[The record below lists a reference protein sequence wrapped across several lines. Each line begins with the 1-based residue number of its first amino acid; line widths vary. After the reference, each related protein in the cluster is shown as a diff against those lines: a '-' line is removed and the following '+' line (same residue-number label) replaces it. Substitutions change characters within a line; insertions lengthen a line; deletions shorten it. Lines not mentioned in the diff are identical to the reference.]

1 MYRRINAVMCV
12 VVLGLALASV
22 SEAALVGWWKF
33 DDGSGSI
40 AKDSSGRGY
49 HGTITDP
56 IWVTGHYGGALD
68 FQGTSYVDVPPES
81 WSTIERQATV
91 SFWAY
96 GDPDQQPQAN
106 FIFGAFSDPAN
117 NEARR
122 MCAHVPWSDGTI
134 YFDTG
139 GPSYNRISKAGSAAD
154 YEGTW
159 TFWTFLKNADTGD
172 QQIYINGELWHSGT
186 GMTNTMEG
194 VTKFTIGTKPSL
206 LEGWYR
212 GMIDDFRLYDTA
224 LTIEEIQLA
233 MTGRGPGLELAS
245 NPAPENEASDIPRDV
260 VLSWEAGEYAVTHD
274 VYFGASFDDVNTAD
288 RSNPMG
294 VLPSQGQA
302 GATFDPPGLLDFG
315 QTYYW
320 RVDEVNGA
328 PDNAIFKGEIWSFT
342 AEPLAYPVTGVVAT
356 SNGVFEEGAGPQN
369 TVNGSGLN
377 ADDQHSTA
385 AGDMWVARPGDEPLY
400 IQFEFDRLYKLHE
413 MLVWNYNVQF
423 EMLLGFGLKDV
434 TVEYSEDGTDWSVL
448 GDAQLSQAT
457 AAATYT
463 ANTTV
468 AFEGVAARF
477 VRLTVNSGWGMM
489 GQYGLSE
496 VRFMYIPAHAREPQP
511 GDGAADVSV
520 DGALAWRAGRD
531 AVSHE
536 VLLGTE
542 PDALAPAG
550 TVVGNSY
557 SPGALNLATTYYWQ
571 VNAIQETESWEGD
584 VWSFT
589 AQEFIVVED
598 FESYTDDIE
607 AGEAI
612 FDTWLDGWVNDTGS
626 TVGHLNTP
634 FAERTIVHGGR
645 QSMPLSYDNSTVA
658 TSEADYAL
666 TADWTQYGIESLSLY
681 FYGAEGNT
689 GQLYVKINN
698 TKIAYDGP
706 AVNIARPSWQLWS
719 IDLSQAGNVSSVT
732 SLTIGIEGA
741 GATGILYIDDIRLYP
756 EVLEYTS
763 PDVTGAGDT
772 VQGVPNDGDWPANEA
787 PEMAIDDNVN
797 TKFLHRKGGSQ
808 ATGFQVAPLVGSAIV
823 TGLTLTTAN
832 DDYGRDPTSF
842 ELYGSNASID
852 GPYTLIATG
861 DIVDFSQATVWP
873 RFTRNATPIEFE
885 NTVAYRY
892 YQLLFPTLR
901 SNNDGLMQIA
911 EVEFLGA
918 IVP

>member
-1 MYRRINAVMCV
+1 MCRRINAVICV

-56 IWVTGHYGGALD
+56 IWVAGHYGGALD

-122 MCAHVPWSDGTI
+122 MSAHVPWSNGNV

-139 GPSYNRISKAGSAAD
+139 GPGYNRIERAADPAD

-274 VYFGASFDDVNTAD
+274 VYFGASFDDVNTAG
-288 RSNPMG
+288 RGNPMG
-294 VLPSQGQA
+294 VLLSQGQA

-320 RVDEVNGA
+320 RIDEVNGA
-328 PDNAIFKGEIWSFT
+328 PDNAIFKGETWSFT
-342 AEPLAYPVTGVVAT
+342 AEPLAYPVTGVFAT
-356 SNGVFEEGAGPQN
+356 SNGVFDEGAGPQN

-434 TVEYSEDGTDWSVL
+434 TVEYSVDGEDWAVL
-448 GDAQLSQAT
+448 GDVQLSQAT

-468 AFEGVAARF
+468 ALEGVAARF

-496 VRFMYIPAHAREPQP
+496 VRFMYIPAHARQPQP
-511 GDGAADVSV
+511 ADDAADVSV

-536 VLLGTE
+536 VYLGTE
-542 PDALAPAG
+542 ADALALAG
-550 TVVGNSY
+550 TVTGNSY

-634 FAERTIVHGGR
+634 FAERTIVHSGR

-741 GATGILYIDDIRLYP
+741 GATGVLYIDDIRLYP
-756 EVLEYTS
+756 EVLDYTF

-797 TKFLHRKGGSQ
+797 TKYLHRKGGSQ
-808 ATGFQVAPLVGSAIV
+808 PTGFQVAPLVGSAIV
-823 TGLTLTTAN
+823 TGLTFTTAN

-852 GPYTLIATG
+852 GPYTLIAAG

-901 SNNDGLMQIA
+901 PNNDGLMQIA

>member
-1 MYRRINAVMCV
+1 MCKKTNAVICL
-12 VVLGLALASV
+12 VVLGLALSSV

-40 AKDSSGRGY
+40 AKDSSGRGN
-49 HGTITDP
+49 HGTITNP
-56 IWVTGHYGGALD
+56 IWVTGRYGGALD

-122 MCAHVPWSDGTI
+122 MSAHVPWSNGNV

-139 GPSYNRISKAGSAAD
+139 GPGYNRINRAADPAD

-224 LTIEEIQLA
+224 LTIAEIQLA

-274 VYFGASFDDVNTAD
+274 VYFGTSFDDVNTAG

-294 VLPSQGQA
+294 VLLSQGQA
-302 GATFDPPGLLDFG
+302 GATFDPPGILDFG

-320 RVDEVNGA
+320 RIDEVNGA
-328 PDNAIFKGEIWSFT
+328 PDNTIFKGETWSFT
-342 AEPLAYPVTGVVAT
+342 TEPFAYPVAGVVAT
-356 SNGVFEEGAGPQN
+356 SNGVFDEAAGPQN

-434 TVEYSEDGTDWSVL
+434 TVEYSADGEDWAVL
-448 GDAQLSQAT
+448 GDAQLNQAT

-496 VRFMYIPAHAREPQP
+496 VRFMYIPAHARQPQP
-511 GDGAADVSV
+511 ADDAVDVSV

-536 VLLGTE
+536 VYIGTA
-542 PDALAPAG
+542 PDALALAA
-550 TVVGNSY
+550 TVAGNSY
-557 SPGALNLATTYYWQ
+557 SPGALNLAATYYWQ
-571 VNAIQETESWEGD
+571 INAIQETESWEGD

-589 AQEFIVVED
+589 AQEFAAIDD
-598 FESYTDDIE
+598 FESYTDD
-607 AGEAI
+607 AGSRIYEYW
-612 FDTWLDGWVNDTGS
+612 FDGIADTALGGA
-626 TVGHLNTP
+626 TVG
-634 FAERTIVHGGR
+634 
-645 QSMPLSYDNSTVA
+645 
-658 TSEADYAL
+658 
-666 TADWTQYGIESLSLY
+666 
-681 FYGAEGNT
+681 
-689 GQLYVKINN
+689 
-698 TKIAYDGP
+698 
-706 AVNIARPSWQLWS
+706 
-719 IDLSQAGNVSSVT
+719 
-732 SLTIGIEGA
+732 
-741 GATGILYIDDIRLYP
+741 
-756 EVLEYTS
+756 
-763 PDVTGAGDT
+763 
-772 VQGVPNDGDWPANEA
+772 
-787 PEMAIDDNVN
+787 
-797 TKFLHRKGGSQ
+797 
-808 ATGFQVAPLVGSAIV
+808 
-823 TGLTLTTAN
+823 
-832 DDYGRDPTSF
+832 
-842 ELYGSNASID
+842 
-852 GPYTLIATG
+852 
-861 DIVDFSQATVWP
+861 
-873 RFTRNATPIEFE
+873 
-885 NTVAYRY
+885 
-892 YQLLFPTLR
+892 
-901 SNNDGLMQIA
+901 
-911 EVEFLGA
+911 
-918 IVP
+918 